1 MAENLNY
8 ADSAKYPSDL
18 IVEDLGRLYYG
29 SYPVYYRTEYREVD
43 FADVCPEGW
52 HVPVDSEWIE
62 LYSLPDSP
70 YALQAKGIKKWENA
84 TDEHGFSALPIS
96 DRQKGYTKPPLGD
109 RAFFWSR
116 WDQDS
121 FWIESDVFF
130 IETSAKCEVCSIR
143 CIKDEDE

>member
-1 MAENLNY
+1 MTGQITHGNVNEKYAYFCYGEEWKRFYGNENIVYEKLIDERDGQIYRTVKIGEQTWIAENLNY

-62 LYSLPDSP
+62 
-70 YALQAKGIKKWENA
+70 
-84 TDEHGFSALPIS
+84 S
-96 DRQKGYTKPPLGD
+96 DG
-109 RAFFWSR
+109 
-116 WDQDS
+116 
-121 FWIESDVFF
+121 FF